1 VNNILAKLLTIDCE
15 KVSNAIVDFIRKKVT
30 EDKRDGVALGLSGG
44 IDSTVSAIL
53 AARAVGPSNVYAL
66 HLFDRQS
73 HKKFREYAQKMA
85 IMLGINLEMRDITA
99 SVRALGAYKPLIMR
113 MPPSAS
119 LVSIKL
125 ISPLARLIRYF
136 WIKQKRTQNASGT
149 YVSKAPRGDIRRSFN
164 VRHIERR
171 RILEEFATEKNLLL
185 IGAANRSESFVGWF
199 VKDGVDDIPI
209 EVILGLYKTQVRQ
222 LAHFL
227 EVPTEII
234 KEAPSPDMLRG
245 ITDESAIGYSYET
258 IDKVAYII
266 EHGLSEETALREDI
280 NQKDFEH
287 LRRLNQLT
295 AWKRTN
301 THEFPVF

>member
-1 VNNILAKLLTIDCE
+1 MNNILAKLLTIDCE

-266 EHGLSEETALREDI
+266 EHGLSEETALREGI